1 MGEKYPADVPADR
14 RAPVLL
20 WDIDGTLL
28 RSPGIG
34 VQAFAQALETVTGR
48 PIARARYDFG
58 GKTDPLI
65 ARDLLEAVGITD
77 EAEVAVLVDRM
88 LAEVERSYD
97 HYAQALRDTLVV
109 LDGTIALLE
118 HFTAERAVQ
127 SVVTGNIRAV
137 ARHKLEAGGMDHHL
151 LLDHGGYG
159 SDHHD
164 RTELVRLALAR
175 LAAHE
180 GSDAIDPAR
189 VWIIGDTP
197 RDAACAQGAG
207 VRCLLVAT
215 GTYGVDQLA
224 GLGAEHVLPNLADTE
239 HVLRILAG

>member
-1 MGEKYPADVPADR
+1 MPNTR
-14 RAPVLL
+14 HAPVLL

-65 ARDLLEAVGITD
+65 ARDLLAAVGITD
-77 EAEVAVLVDRM
+77 DDEVPELVERMLVEVDRT
-88 LAEVERSYD
+88 YD
-97 HYAQALRDTLVV
+97 QFAQALRDSLVV
-109 LDGTIALLE
+109 LEGTIALLE
-118 HFTAERAVQ
+118 HFTASRAVQ
-127 SVVTGNIRAV
+127 SVVTGNIRSV
-137 ARHKLEAGGMDHHL
+137 ARRKLEAGGMDHHL

-164 RTELVRLALAR
+164 RTELVRLSLAR

-180 GSDAIDPAR
+180 GTASIDPER

-197 RDAACAQGAG
+197 RDAACARGAG

-224 GLGAEHVLPNLADTE
+224 ELGAEHVLPDLADTE
-239 HVLRILAG
+239 QVLRILAG

>member
-1 MGEKYPADVPADR
+1 MAAAR
-14 RAPVLL
+14 SSPVLL
-20 WDIDGTLL
+20 WDIDGTLM

-34 VQAFAQALETVTGR
+34 VQAFAQALETVTGQ

-65 ARDLLEAVGITD
+65 ARDLLVAVGVTD
-77 EAEVAVLVDRM
+77 EAELVVLVERM
-88 LAEVERSYD
+88 LAEVEQRY
-97 HYAQALRDTLVV
+97 HEFAPALRETLVV
-109 LDGTIALLE
+109 LDGALALLE

-127 SVVTGNIRAV
+127 SVVTGNIRPV

-180 GSDAIDPAR
+180 GTDAIDLER

-197 RDAACAQGAG
+197 RDAACARGAG

-224 GLGAEHVLPNLADTE
+224 GLGAEHVLPDLADTE
-239 HVLRILAG
+239 RVLRILAG

>member
-1 MGEKYPADVPADR
+1 VSATDS
-14 RAPVLL
+14 APVLL

-28 RSPGIG
+28 RSPGVG
-34 VQAFAQALETVTGR
+34 VQAFAHALESVTGR
-48 PIARARYDFG
+48 PIAKARYDFG

-65 ARDLLEAVGITD
+65 ARDLLAAVGITD
-77 EAEVAVLVDRM
+77 ETQLPVLVQRM
-88 LAEVERSYD
+88 LDEVDRSYD
-97 HYAQALRDTLVV
+97 RFADALRETLVV

-118 HFTAERAVQ
+118 HFTAERALQ
-127 SVVTGNIRAV
+127 SVVTGNIRSV
-137 ARHKLEAGGMDHHL
+137 ARRKLEAGGMDHHL

-180 GSDAIDPAR
+180 GSDSIDPER

-197 RDAACAQGAG
+197 RDVACAQGAG

-215 GTYGVDQLA
+215 GTYGVDQLD
-224 GLGAEHVLPNLADTE
+224 GLGADHVLADLADTE
-239 HVLRILAG
+239 RVVRILDG